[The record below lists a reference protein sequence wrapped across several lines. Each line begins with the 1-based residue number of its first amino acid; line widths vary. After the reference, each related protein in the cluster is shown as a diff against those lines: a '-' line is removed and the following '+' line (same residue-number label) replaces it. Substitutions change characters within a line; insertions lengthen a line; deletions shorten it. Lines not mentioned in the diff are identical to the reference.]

1 MNVNPAVGERPSN
14 QNHQKQLQKSPNN
27 ELNIMK
33 YQNNTTLSNGGVK
46 PNSMTPKPVPE
57 DQLLDQ
63 ALRPKTFDEYI
74 GQNRIKENLKV
85 VIGAAKKRKEPIEHL
100 LLHGP
105 SGLGKTTLA
114 YLIAKELGASIKI
127 TSGTALEKA
136 GDVGSILTGLNDGDV
151 LFIDEVHRLNKM
163 VEEVI
168 YPAMENFKL
177 DIVIGKV
184 NSAKPLQIDLPRFT
198 LIAATT
204 KISLLSAPFRSRF
217 GVSFRLDFYK
227 DEDIEKI
234 ISRSADL
241 LDIKI
246 DKLAIKIVAASSRFT
261 PRVANRLLKRVRDY
275 SQMNPERSL
284 ARIEDASPKNLGE
297 ATSYGMKDVITTEL
311 AKKALDMLEI
321 DHKGLEETDRKILLA
336 IAEKFDG
343 GPVGLKSIAAA
354 ISEEE
359 GTIEDVYEPYLMQM
373 GFLSR
378 TPKGRVITTGGR
390 KHLGLP
396 TKETLL

>member
-1 MNVNPAVGERPSN
+1 MN
-14 QNHQKQLQKSPNN
+14 
-27 ELNIMK
+27 
-33 YQNNTTLSNGGVK
+33 VK

-74 GQNRIKENLKV
+74 GQNKIKENLKV

-114 YLIAKELGASIKI
+114 YLIAKESNASIKI

-136 GDVGSILTGLNDGDV
+136 GDVGSILTGLSDGDV
-151 LFIDEVHRLNKM
+151 LFIDEVHRLNKA
-163 VEEVI
+163 VEEVV

-177 DIVIGKV
+177 DIIIGKG
-184 NSAKPLQIDLPRFT
+184 NSAKTLQIDLPRFT

-217 GVSFRLDFYK
+217 GVSFHLDFYK

-234 ISRSADL
+234 ISRSANL
-241 LDIKI
+241 LGIKI
-246 DKLAIKIVAASSRFT
+246 DKPAIKIVAASSRFT

-275 SQMNPERSL
+275 AQMQDLNFIDESL
-284 ARIEDASPKNLGE
+284 A
-297 ATSYGMKDVITTEL
+297 
-311 AKKALDMLEI
+311 AKSLKMLEV

-359 GTIEDVYEPYLMQM
+359 GTIEDVYEPYLMQL

-378 TPKGRVITTGGR
+378 TPKGRIITTSWL

-396 TKETLL
+396 TRETLL

>member
-1 MNVNPAVGERPSN
+1 MN
-14 QNHQKQLQKSPNN
+14 
-27 ELNIMK
+27 
-33 YQNNTTLSNGGVK
+33 VK
-46 PNSMTPKPVPE
+46 PNSITPKPVPE

-63 ALRPKTFDEYI
+63 ALRPKTFEEYI

-177 DIVIGKV
+177 DIVIGKG
-184 NSAKPLQIDLPRFT
+184 NSAKTLQIDLPRFT

-217 GVSFRLDFYK
+217 GANFRLDFYK

-234 ISRSADL
+234 IGRSANL

-246 DKLAIKIVAASSRFT
+246 DKPAIKIVAASSRFT

-275 SQMNPERSL
+275 AQ
-284 ARIEDASPKNLGE
+284 
-297 ATSYGMKDVITTEL
+297 MKDKDYVNETLATESL
-311 AKKALDMLEI
+311 KLLEI

-378 TPKGRVITTGGR
+378 TPKGRIITTGGL

>member
-1 MNVNPAVGERPSN
+1 MNV
-14 QNHQKQLQKSPNN
+14 KL
-27 ELNIMK
+27 
-33 YQNNTTLSNGGVK
+33 
-46 PNSMTPKPVPE
+46 NSMTPKPVPD

-63 ALRPKTFDEYI
+63 ALRPKTFEEYI
-74 GQNRIKENLKV
+74 GQNNIKENLKV

-136 GDVGSILTGLNDGDV
+136 GDVGSILTGLSDGDI

-177 DIVIGKV
+177 DIVIGKG
-184 NSAKPLQIDLPRFT
+184 NSAKTLQIDLPRFT

-234 ISRSADL
+234 ISRSANL

-246 DKLAIKIVAASSRFT
+246 DKPAIKVVAASSRFT

-275 SQMNPERSL
+275 AQ
-284 ARIEDASPKNLGE
+284 
-297 ATSYGMKDVITTEL
+297 MKDLNNVDEAL
-311 AKKALDMLEI
+311 AKESLKLLEI

-378 TPKGRVITTGGR
+378 TPKGRVITTGGL
-390 KHLGLP
+390 KHLGLSA
-396 TKETLL
+396 KNTLDI

>member
-1 MNVNPAVGERPSN
+1 
-14 QNHQKQLQKSPNN
+14 
-27 ELNIMK
+27 MK
-33 YQNNTTLSNGGVK
+33 YQNNTALSNGGVK
-46 PNSMTPKPVPE
+46 PPSMTLPIQPKQNLDAESRTLDSSSKSNKDLGRIGAKPVPE

-136 GDVGSILTGLNDGDV
+136 GDVGSILTGLNDGDI

-177 DIVIGKV
+177 DIVIGKG
-184 NSAKPLQIDLPRFT
+184 NSAKTLQIDLPRFT

-241 LDIKI
+241 LGIKI
-246 DKLAIKIVAASSRFT
+246 DKPAIKIVAASSRFP

-275 SQMNPERSL
+275 AQ
-284 ARIEDASPKNLGE
+284 
-297 ATSYGMKDVITTEL
+297 MKDLNSVDETL
-311 AKKALDMLEI
+311 AKESLKLLEI

-378 TPKGRVITTGGR
+378 TPKGRIITSSGR
-390 KHLGLP
+390 KHLGLA
-396 TKETLL
+396 TKEALW

>member
-1 MNVNPAVGERPSN
+1 MN
-14 QNHQKQLQKSPNN
+14 
-27 ELNIMK
+27 
-33 YQNNTTLSNGGVK
+33 VK
-46 PNSMTPKPVPE
+46 PNSITPKPVPE

-114 YLIAKELGASIKI
+114 YLIAKELGTSIKI

-136 GDVGSILTGLNDGDV
+136 GDVGSILTGLNDGDI
-151 LFIDEVHRLNKM
+151 LFIDEVHRLNKT

-177 DIVIGKV
+177 DIVIGKG
-184 NSAKPLQIDLPRFT
+184 NSAKTLQIDLPRFT

-241 LDIKI
+241 LEIKI
-246 DKLAIKIVAASSRFT
+246 AKPAIKIVAASSRFT

-275 SQMNPERSL
+275 TQ
-284 ARIEDASPKNLGE
+284 
-297 ATSYGMKDVITTEL
+297 MKDLDHVDETTAAESL
-311 AKKALDMLEI
+311 KMLEI
-321 DHKGLEETDRKILLA
+321 DHKGLEETDRKILLV

-359 GTIEDVYEPYLMQM
+359 GTIEDVYEPYLMQI

-378 TPKGRVITTGGR
+378 TPKGRVITTGGL

-396 TKETLL
+396 TKNILKI